1 MMVACVLLSV
11 TGLDL
16 FGQFRINTNS
26 TVVGKGTISTNT
38 SITNNATNTDLTLT
52 EVFLSGTNQQA
63 TTTQPLIVGTL
74 SINNGGIKDLTGNW
88 EVTSALELTDGI
100 LRVGSG
106 SKLVYSG
113 TTNLSGSA
121 QSYVDGFLFL
131 NNTATDRRF
140 VYPVGISGNF
150 LPVTLE
156 TAPAGELGIR
166 VVAGDAGLALPAEI
180 SDYLRTWYWEATAAP
195 NSVVSLSLNQ
205 SDAFLD
211 GAAPVVLSADG
222 TGAAATALGGTVV
235 SGDVSSNAPS
245 TQPVLAL
252 GKGVEFLL
260 VIHDMITPY
269 ILDDKNDRLIID
281 NIELT
286 ESNHVRLLDRYGV
299 VVKEWFDYT
308 NDNQE
313 DFTTLSP
320 GNYVCIVDFTYPGSE
335 SRATAK
341 GVVTILKSN

>member
-1 MMVACVLLSV
+1 
-11 TGLDL
+11 
-16 FGQFRINTNS
+16 
-26 TVVGKGTISTNT
+26 
-38 SITNNATNTDLTLT
+38 
-52 EVFLSGTNQQA
+52 LSGVNLQA
-63 TTTQPLIVGTL
+63 ITTQPLVVSSL

-140 VYPVGISGNF
+140 VYPVGISGNY

-195 NSVVSLSLNQ
+195 NSIVSLSLNQ

-222 TGAAATALGGTVV
+222 TGTAAMALGGTVV

-313 DFTTLSP
+313 DFSTLSP
-320 GNYVCIVDFTYPGSE
+320 GNYVCIVEFTYPGSE
-335 SRATAK
+335 SSATAK